1 MLDFILNPLE
11 VAVSWI
17 LVQAHALLT
26 LIGLKPNAGNTWAF
40 SIVALVIVMRILLI
54 PLFVKQI
61 KAQRNLQLIQPQLK
75 EIQVKYAGD
84 REKQSQELMKL
95 YSETGTNPFSS
106 CLPILA
112 QAPIFFALY
121 TVLQG
126 IAKPF
131 AEGVFTWDQ
140 YKDLLLIA
148 HEAKILDVPLY
159 ATFLNADETINPGN
173 TRIFAVVMV
182 ILMTVTM
189 FITQRQLIVK
199 NIAADN
205 PIVQQQ
211 KVLLYVFPLLFAV
224 GGVGF
229 PIGVLVYWLTTN
241 LWSMGQQFYVIRNN
255 PSPGSP
261 AYAAWEERKRK
272 KDLKKGLISPES
284 ETETTNESDT
294 TQRVQPKRKPRSKRK
309 K

>member
-17 LVQAHALLT
+17 LVQAHALLS
-26 LIGLKPNAGNTWAF
+26 LVLKPNAGNTWAL

-126 IAKPF
+126 IAQKFP
-131 AEGVFTWDQ
+131 EGVFTWDQ
-140 YKDLLLIA
+140 YKDLLLVA
-148 HEAKILDVPLY
+148 HDARVFDVPLY
-159 ATFLNADETINPGN
+159 ATFLNADETPNPGS
-173 TRIFAVVMV
+173 TRVFAVIMV

-241 LWSMGQQFYVIRNN
+241 IWSMGQQFYVIRNN

-272 KDLKKGLISPES
+272 KQIKKGLISPES
-284 ETETTNESDT
+284 ETETANESE

>member
-17 LVQAHALLT
+17 LVQAHTLLS
-26 LIGLKPNAGNTWAF
+26 LIMKPGAGNTWAL

-140 YKDLLLIA
+140 YKSLLLVA
-148 HEAKILDVPLY
+148 HEARVFDVPLY
-159 ATFLNADETINPGN
+159 ATFLNADETPNPDS
-173 TRIFAVVMV
+173 TRVFAVIMV

-241 LWSMGQQFYVIRNN
+241 IWSMGQQFYVIRNN

-272 KDLKKGLISPES
+272 KQMKKGLISPES
-284 ETETTNESDT
+284 ETEIQNESDT

>member
-17 LVQAHALLT
+17 LVQAHALLS
-26 LIGLKPNAGNTWAF
+26 LILKPNAGNTWAL

-140 YKDLLLIA
+140 YKGLLLVA
-148 HEAKILDVPLY
+148 HEARVFDVPLY
-159 ATFLNADETINPGN
+159 ATFLNADETPNPDS
-173 TRIFAVVMV
+173 TRVFAVIMV

-241 LWSMGQQFYVIRNN
+241 IWSMGQQFYVIRNN

-261 AYAAWEERKRK
+261 AYTAWEERNRK
-272 KDLKKGLISPES
+272 KQMKKGLISPES
-284 ETETTNESDT
+284 ETEIQNESDT

>member
-17 LVQAHALLT
+17 LVQAHALLS
-26 LIGLKPNAGNTWAF
+26 LILKPNAGNTWAF

-126 IAKPF
+126 IAQKF

-140 YKDLLLIA
+140 YKSLLLVA
-148 HEAKILDVPLY
+148 HDARVFDVPLY
-159 ATFLNADETINPGN
+159 ATFLNADETPNPGS
-173 TRIFAVVMV
+173 TRVFAVIMV

-241 LWSMGQQFYVIRNN
+241 IWSMGQQFYVIRNN

-272 KDLKKGLISPES
+272 KQIKKGLISQDS
-284 ETETTNESDT
+284 ETEIQNESDT

>member
-17 LVQAHALLT
+17 LVQAHTLLS
-26 LIGLKPNAGNTWAF
+26 LIMKPGAGNTWAL

-140 YKDLLLIA
+140 YKGLLLVA
-148 HEAKILDVPLY
+148 HEARVFDVPLY
-159 ATFLNADETINPGN
+159 ATFLNADETPNPDS
-173 TRIFAVVMV
+173 TRVFAVIMV

-241 LWSMGQQFYVIRNN
+241 IWSMGQQFYVIRNN

-272 KDLKKGLISPES
+272 KQMKKGLISPES
-284 ETETTNESDT
+284 ETEIQNESDT

>member
-1 MLDFILNPLE
+1 VLDFILNPLE